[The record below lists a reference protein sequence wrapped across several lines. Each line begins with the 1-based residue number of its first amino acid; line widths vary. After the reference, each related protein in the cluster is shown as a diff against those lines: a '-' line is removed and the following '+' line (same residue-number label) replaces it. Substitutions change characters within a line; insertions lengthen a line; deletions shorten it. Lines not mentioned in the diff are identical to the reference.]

1 MLQANYSF
9 VDLIYRLPM
18 GQKGV
23 FATSGAKGHFP
34 ELLAFDPLAEFVL
47 TAANLDLLPEFI
59 STNKGNLIGFNLSY
73 DLGLHLEEINKIAKA
88 PEPEGLGEAAE
99 EPKPEEAEET
109 PKVTKPEDA
118 SEAEPAKILGVFY
131 AYAEYICFK
140 KDLASLFF
148 KGSDFPEKV
157 EALSNTRLPREKIH
171 PLELGASWSQET
183 YKEKFDQVIEYIKAG
198 DIYQVNLTQ
207 KIEGEFLGRGVDLF
221 CRLTEVNQP
230 LFGGYFSGEDFEFLS
245 QSPELFLKTQG
256 PRVLTQPIKGTRPKG
271 ENEMEQKKSLL
282 NSVKEESELFMITDL
297 LRNDLSKVCKAGT
310 VKVNKHKELLSL
322 NEVIHSFSEIE
333 GRLKPDK
340 TPLDLLLGAFP
351 GGSVTG
357 CPKRRAMEIIE
368 ELEDGPRGYY
378 TGAFGF
384 FDAHGDLNCSINI
397 RSFVKQ
403 GDQVNFYVG
412 GGVTA
417 LSQWEEE
424 YAEMEHKKNSVIAN
438 LDQ

>member
-9 VDLIYRLPM
+9 VDLIYRLPK

-23 FATSGAKGHFP
+23 FATSGQKGHYP

-47 TAANLDLLPEFI
+47 TAENLERLPEFI
-59 STNKGNLIGFNLSY
+59 EKNKGNLIGFNLSY
-73 DLGLHLEEINKIAKA
+73 DLGLHLEEIV
-88 PEPEGLGEAAE
+88 EPEEG
-99 EPKPEEAEET
+99 KT
-109 PKVTKPEDA
+109 
-118 SEAEPAKILGVFY
+118 LGVFY
-131 AYAEYICFK
+131 AYENYICFNK
-140 KDLASLFF
+140 ERASLYF
-148 KGSDFPEKV
+148 KGEDFPDQV

-171 PLELGASWSQET
+171 PLSLEESWSKET
-183 YKEKFDQVIEYIKAG
+183 YQEKFDRVIEYIKAG

-207 KIEGEFLGRGVDLF
+207 KIKGTFLGRGVDLF

-230 LFGGYFSGEDFEFLS
+230 LFGGYFSGDEFEFLS

-256 PRVLTQPIKGTRPKG
+256 PRVVTQPIKGTRPKG
-271 ENEMEQKKSLL
+271 DNEMLQKKALL
-282 NSVKEESELFMITDL
+282 DSKKEESELFMITDL

-310 VKVNKHKELLSL
+310 VLVNKHKEILSL
-322 NEVIHSFSEIE
+322 NSVIHSFSEVE
-333 GRLKPDK
+333 GRLKTDK

-368 ELEDGPRGYY
+368 ELEDGPRSYY

-384 FDAHGDLNCSINI
+384 FDSHGDLNCSINI
-397 RSFVKQ
+397 RSFMKQ
-403 GDQVNFYVG
+403 GDEVNFYVG

-417 LSQWEEE
+417 LSTMEEE
-424 YAEMEHKKNSVIAN
+424 FSEMQHKINSVIAN